1 MPLSNIVLLNP
12 DGPKGKLEPRPFPM
26 ELLASGPPPIQNGY
40 RYIEDIQR
48 DLRMSVWD
56 STPFTSNFHLHPANE
71 LFLVIDGSVTI
82 IEAADRQ
89 STFNA
94 GDIFIIP
101 QNLNFQ
107 WKQPVYFRKYA
118 VNFRNASQ
126 QEATNATALKVVRLD
141 PSGRLR
147 ETDGSSVVS
156 VLSHVAVQHER
167 RWFSDPTGQLTV
179 SVWDTT
185 ACNSEP
191 RRSQAHEWVYILDG
205 SVTLTDATGDA
216 QYFKMGDTF
225 VAPLGTVRGWQCHS
239 YLRVAYCAFHPK
251 PPAATAHAAK

>member
-12 DGPKGKLEPRPFPM
+12 DGPQGKLEPRPFPM
-26 ELLASGPPPIQNGY
+26 ELLASGRPPIQNGY
-40 RYIEDIQR
+40 RYIEDIER

-89 STFNA
+89 STFKS

-107 WKQPVYFRKYA
+107 WKQPEYFRKYA
-118 VNFRNASQ
+118 VNFKDASQ
-126 QEATNATALKVVRLD
+126 REATNPTALKMVRLD
-141 PSGRLR
+141 PSGRLQ
-147 ETDGSSVVS
+147 ETDGSSAVS

-191 RRSQAHEWVYILDG
+191 RPSQAHEWVHILDG
-205 SVTLTDATGDA
+205 SVILTGATGDA

-225 VAPLGTVRGWQCHS
+225 VAPLGSMRGWQCHKKRRA
-239 YLRVAYCAFHPK
+239 LPNHRERIK
-251 PPAATAHAAK
+251 PP